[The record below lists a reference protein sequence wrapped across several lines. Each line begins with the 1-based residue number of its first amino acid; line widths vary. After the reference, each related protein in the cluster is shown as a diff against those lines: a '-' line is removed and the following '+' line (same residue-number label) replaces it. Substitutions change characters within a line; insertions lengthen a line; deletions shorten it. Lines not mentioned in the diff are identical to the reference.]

1 MKDRRTALAMVSP
14 TVVIVALVFIYP
26 LLVSLWTSFQYKV
39 LSQPHLTRFYG
50 LGNYQWLWKEP
61 RFWDAFNRSIVF
73 LVFTVALSIAV
84 GMLVALLLDHYC
96 SHSPWLKALYLVPM
110 VVTPVVVGIQWRFL
124 LNAQFGVLTWLLE
137 AIRLPIGGAWLTKPI
152 GAMFWV
158 IVVDIWY
165 YTPMVILLFGAGLE
179 SIPTEIRDAAKVDGA
194 TAWQRTRYIFVP
206 MLKSVLGVTLLIRTI
221 GGLRAFDTILVITE
235 GGPGRSTEVVNLLAY
250 RYGLQYFD
258 MGKASAMGWVMLVLA
273 LVLTVLYIRLLRVRV
288 SVS

>member
-14 TVVIVALVFIYP
+14 TVVIVALVFVYP

-39 LSQPHLTRFYG
+39 LSQPDLNRFYG

-61 RFWDAFNRSIVF
+61 RFWDAFTRSIVF
-73 LVFTVALSIAV
+73 LVFTVVVSIAL
-84 GMLVALLLDHYC
+84 GMLVALLLDRYF
-96 SHSPWLKALYLVPM
+96 SHRGWLKALYLVPM

-124 LNAQFGVLTWLLE
+124 LNSQFGALTWLLE
-137 AIRLPIGGAWLTKPI
+137 AVRLPIGGGWLTKPI

-165 YTPMVILLFGAGLE
+165 YTPVVILLFGAGLE
-179 SIPTEIRDAAKVDGA
+179 SIPTEVRDAATVDGA

-206 MLKSVLGVTLLIRTI
+206 MLKPVLGVILLIRTI
-221 GGLRAFDTILVITE
+221 GGLRAFDTILVITD
-235 GGPGRSTEVVNLLAY
+235 GGPGRATEVVNLLAY
-250 RYGLQYFD
+250 RYGLNYFD
-258 MGKASAMGWVMLVLA
+258 MGKASAIGWVMLLVA
-273 LVLTVLYIRLLRVRV
+273 LVLTVIYIRMLRVRV

>member
-1 MKDRRTALAMVSP
+1 MKDRGTALAMVGP
-14 TVVIVALVFIYP
+14 TVVIVALVFVYP

-39 LSQPHLTRFYG
+39 LSQPDLDRFYG
-50 LGNYQWLWKEP
+50 LGNYQWLWREP
-61 RFWDAFNRSIVF
+61 RFWDAFTRSVVF
-73 LVFTVALSIAV
+73 LVFTVIFSIAV
-84 GMLVALLLDHYC
+84 GMLVSLLLDHYC
-96 SHSPWLKALYLVPM
+96 RHWSWLKALYLVPM

-137 AIRLPIGGAWLTKPI
+137 AVGLPIGGAWLTSPI

-179 SIPTEIRDAAKVDGA
+179 SIPPEIRDASRVDGA

-206 MLKSVLGVTLLIRTI
+206 MLRSVLGVTLLIRTI

>member
-14 TVVIVALVFIYP
+14 TVVIVALVFVYP

-39 LSQPHLTRFYG
+39 LSQPDLDRFYG

-61 RFWDAFNRSIVF
+61 RFWDAFTRSVVF
-73 LVFTVALSIAV
+73 LLFTVISSIAV

-96 SHSPWLKALYLVPM
+96 SRWSWLKGLYLVPM

-124 LNAQFGVLTWLLE
+124 LNAQFGALTWLLE
-137 AIRLPIGGAWLTKPI
+137 GIGLPIGGAWLTKPI

-165 YTPMVILLFGAGLE
+165 YTPMVILLFGAGLA
-179 SIPTEIRDAAKVDGA
+179 SIPTEVRDASRVDGA
-194 TAWQRTRYIFVP
+194 TAWQRTWYIFVP
-206 MLKSVLGVTLLIRTI
+206 MLKPVLGVTLLIRTI
-221 GGLRAFDTILVITE
+221 GGLRAFDTILVITD
-235 GGPGRSTEVVNLLAY
+235 GGPGRATEVVNLLAY

>member
-14 TVVIVALVFIYP
+14 TVVIVALVFVYP

-39 LSQPHLTRFYG
+39 LSQPDLDRFYG

-61 RFWDAFNRSIVF
+61 RFWDAFTRSIVF
-73 LVFTVALSIAV
+73 LVFTVVVSIAL
-84 GMLVALLLDHYC
+84 GMLVALLLDRYF
-96 SHSPWLKALYLVPM
+96 SHRGWLKALYLVPM

-124 LNAQFGVLTWLLE
+124 LNSQFGALTWLLE
-137 AIRLPIGGAWLTKPI
+137 AVRLPIGGGWLTKPI

-165 YTPMVILLFGAGLE
+165 YTPVVILLFGAGLE
-179 SIPTEIRDAAKVDGA
+179 SIPTEVRDAATVDGA

-206 MLKSVLGVTLLIRTI
+206 MLMPVLGVILLIRTI
-221 GGLRAFDTILVITE
+221 GGLRAFDTILVITD
-235 GGPGRSTEVVNLLAY
+235 GGPGRATEVVNLLAY
-250 RYGLQYFD
+250 RYGLNYFD
-258 MGKASAMGWVMLVLA
+258 MGKASASGWVVLLVA
-273 LVLTVLYIRLLRVRV
+273 LVLTVIYIRMLRVRV

>member
-14 TVVIVALVFIYP
+14 TVVIVALVFVYP

-39 LSQPHLTRFYG
+39 LSQPDLTRFYG
-50 LGNYQWLWKEP
+50 LGNYEWLWREP
-61 RFWDAFNRSIVF
+61 RFWDAFARSVVF
-73 LVFTVALSIAV
+73 LVFTVIFSIAV
-84 GMLVALLLDHYC
+84 GMLVSLLLDHYC
-96 SHSPWLKALYLVPM
+96 SHWSWLKALYLVPM

-124 LNAQFGVLTWLLE
+124 LNAQFGALTWLLE
-137 AIRLPIGGAWLTKPI
+137 AMGLPIGGAWLTKPI

-158 IVVDIWY
+158 IVVDVWY

-179 SIPTEIRDAAKVDGA
+179 SIPTEIRDASRVDGA

-206 MLKSVLGVTLLIRTI
+206 MLRPVLGVTLLIRTI

-273 LVLTVLYIRLLRVRV
+273 LALTVLYIRLLRVRV

>member
-1 MKDRRTALAMVSP
+1 MVSP
-14 TVVIVALVFIYP
+14 TVVIVALVFVYP

-39 LSQPHLTRFYG
+39 LSQPQLDRFYG
-50 LGNYQWLWKEP
+50 LGNYQWLWNEP
-61 RFWDAFNRSIVF
+61 RFWDAFFRSIVF

-84 GMLVALLLDHYC
+84 GMLVALFLDHYF
-96 SHSPWLKALYLVPM
+96 SHWGWLKALYLVPM

-124 LNAQFGVLTWLLE
+124 LNAEFGTLTWFLE
-137 AIRLPIGGAWLTKPI
+137 RVGLPIGGAWLVTPF

-165 YTPMVILLFGAGLE
+165 YTPVVVLLFSAGLE

-194 TAWQRTRYIFVP
+194 TAWQRTCHIFVP
-206 MLKSVLGVTLLIRTI
+206 MLKPVLGVILLIRTI
-221 GGLRAFDTILVITE
+221 GGLRAFDTILVITD
-235 GGPGRSTEVVNLLAY
+235 GGPGRATEVVNLLAY

-258 MGKASAMGWVMLVLA
+258 MGKASAMGWVMLALA